1 MAQVSHTTWDA
12 FLVVNNLYEMG
23 KLKDQKFSQ
32 AELAKGTLALK
43 QWHMKPL
50 VSLPDDSKLCL
61 LKKVRK
67 VNWLIKKTER
77 NFKLTS
83 LVSCYWHPK
92 KPSKATC
99 KNI

>member
-1 MAQVSHTTWDA
+1 MAQVSRTTWDA
-12 FLVVNNLYEMG
+12 FLVVNNLYETG

-77 NFKLTS
+77 EM
-83 LVSCYWHPK
+83 
-92 KPSKATC
+92 
-99 KNI
+99 